1 MENTKFKD
9 NLEQHKEIVSA
20 LKEEKKNLEECNI
33 NLVYQTQQIEETLKI
48 TENNLNITKQDLEY
62 FLKNLPAK

>member
-9 NLEQHKEIVSA
+9 SLEQHKEIVLA